1 MVIRLPIRLHG
12 WGLRCLRET
21 CSPAYLGALE
31 TSIPFM
37 TARDRLYTLQEQ
49 Q

>member
-1 MVIRLPIRLHG
+1 MGGQAAHQAAWLGPKVPQG
-12 WGLRCLRET
+12 GLW
-21 CSPAYLGALE
+21 PAYLGALE

-37 TARDRLYTLQEQ
+37 TVRVSLYTLQEQ